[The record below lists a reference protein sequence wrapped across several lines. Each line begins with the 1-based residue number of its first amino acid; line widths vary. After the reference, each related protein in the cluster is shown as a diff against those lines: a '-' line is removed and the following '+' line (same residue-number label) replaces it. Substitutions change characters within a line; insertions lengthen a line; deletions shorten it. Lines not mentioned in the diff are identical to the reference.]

1 MAHVKMITIATII
14 GARPQFIK
22 AAPLSVE
29 IANSDQVRELCIH
42 TGQHFDENMSGVF
55 FRELGLPKP
64 AYQLDING
72 GPHGQMTG
80 RMMEAIE
87 AILMENRPDG
97 VLVYGDTNSTLA
109 GGLVAAKLHIP
120 LIHVE
125 AGLRSYNR
133 MMPEEINRVLVDHI
147 SSVLLCPT
155 SAAVEN
161 LKKEGINDGVHQ
173 VGDLMYD
180 ATLKLTPVA
189 VKHSRILDELAL
201 EPKRYGV
208 ATLHRAENTDS
219 PDALR
224 NAIGFLVQLS
234 EEIPLILPLHPRTRK
249 ALSDAEIAVTGTRL
263 KLIGPVGYFD
273 MHVLLSNASIVA
285 TDSGGVQKEA
295 YFHRVPCV
303 TLRSETEWVETID
316 NGWNRL
322 WHVDEY
328 RPRREIQEYGTGDTA
343 QRILQIL
350 KSAQR

>member
-1 MAHVKMITIATII
+1 MQIMTVI

-22 AAPLSVE
+22 AAPLSFE
-29 IANSDQVRELCIH
+29 FANSGDVEEVCIH

-64 AYQLDING
+64 AYQLDIHG

-87 AILMENRPDG
+87 GILTKDRPDA

-109 GGLVAAKLHIP
+109 GGLAAVKLHIP
-120 LIHVE
+120 VIHVE
-125 AGLRSYNR
+125 AGLRSFNR
-133 MMPEEINRVLVDHI
+133 NMPEEINRVLVDHI
-147 SSVLLCPT
+147 SSILLCPT

-161 LKKEGINDGVHQ
+161 LRNEGISAGVHQ

-180 ATLKLTPVA
+180 ATLKLAPIA
-189 VKHSRILDELAL
+189 AKHSRILEELCL
-201 EPKRYGV
+201 QPKSYGV

-219 PDALR
+219 PDTLR
-224 NAIGFLVQLS
+224 KAIDFLVHLS
-234 EEIPLILPLHPRTRK
+234 DEIPLVLPLHPRTRQ
-249 ALSDAEIAVTGTRL
+249 ALAQAGIAVAADRL
-263 KLIGPVGYFD
+263 NLVNPIGYFD

-295 YFHRVPCV
+295 YFHRVPCI

-316 NGWNRL
+316 SGWNRL
-322 WHVDEY
+322 WNQEY
-328 RPRREIQEYGTGDTA
+328 RLPRRDIQEYGTGDTA
-343 QRILQIL
+343 KKILQVL
-350 KSAQR
+350 EAQKM